1 MIDGLGGGC
10 EMLSKPTNNLTLI
23 NKELPT
29 STKIWSNLEPLL
41 PKFVKGG
48 KVENFDNSRSTTYT

>member
-1 MIDGLGGGC
+1 MF
-10 EMLSKPTNNLTLI
+10 SKPINNLTLI

-41 PKFVKGG
+41 PKFQGEKSGI
-48 KVENFDNSRSTTYT
+48 ENFDNSRSTTYA